1 VSEVESTPADPAA
14 SGFGGLPGWLR
25 IGIIAAGT
33 AVLVLI
39 IAVVVRIA
47 LQNPIIPTGATAT
60 DDLQPGSC
68 LLEPGGGAE
77 QYTVVSCSSPHQQQL
92 IAEIDIAFPGVA
104 YSSQEA
110 LDIYAGYSCD
120 RLLEYRLFLKDDL
133 VKSDYVMTALATP
146 ALDQYNA
153 GDAMTLCAIG
163 DNPELPEA
171 GGVADDL
178 TRDLY
183 KAIPQ

>member
-1 VSEVESTPADPAA
+1 VSEVESTPAAPAA

-25 IGIIAAGT
+25 IGIIAAAT
-33 AVLVLI
+33 AVLVLV
-39 IAVVVRIA
+39 IAVVARLA
-47 LQNPIIPTGATAT
+47 LQNPIIPLGPTATA
-60 DDLQPGSC
+60 DLQPGSC
-68 LLEPGGGAE
+68 LLEPGSGAE
-77 QYTVVSCSSPHQQQL
+77 EYTVVPCSAPHQQQL
-92 IAEIDIAFPGVA
+92 VAEIDIAFPGVG
-104 YSSQEA
+104 YSSQDA

-133 VKSDYVMTALATP
+133 VKADYAMTAVATP
-146 ALDQYNA
+146 TLDQYDA

-163 DNPELPEA
+163 DNPDLPDN

-183 KAIPQ
+183 KPIPQ